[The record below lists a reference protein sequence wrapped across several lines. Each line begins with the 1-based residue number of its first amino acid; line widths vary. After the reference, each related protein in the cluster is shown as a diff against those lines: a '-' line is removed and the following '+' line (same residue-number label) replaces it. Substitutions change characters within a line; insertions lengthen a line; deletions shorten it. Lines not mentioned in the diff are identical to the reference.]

1 MAGMSD
7 NLVLVIIGLALLV
20 MVLLLR
26 RMSAGKR
33 GQRITL
39 DVDTSVHSGLA
50 TKRAPKTSA
59 PVATAE
65 SAPVQD
71 ATPAPAP
78 APAPVPVPV
87 APAKSTGVD
96 NLTRIKG
103 IGPKIADLLQRE
115 GIAHFSQIAGWTEA
129 DLAAIDAKL
138 GNFAGRPTRD
148 QWIEQ
153 AKLLANGDDKAFETK
168 FGALGGH

>member
-1 MAGMSD
+1 MAGMND
-7 NLVLVIIGLALLV
+7 NLVLVIIGIVLLV

-26 RMSAGKR
+26 RMTAGKR

-50 TKRAPKTSA
+50 TKRAPKA
-59 PVATAE
+59 PEPVATAE
-65 SAPVQD
+65 PEPAKEV
-71 ATPAPAP
+71 APAPAP
-78 APAPVPVPV
+78 APAPIP
-87 APAKSTGVD
+87 APAKSKTAD
-96 NLTRIKG
+96 TLTRIKG

-115 GIAHFSQIAGWTEA
+115 GITQFSQIAGWTEA

-153 AKLLANGDDKAFETK
+153 AKLLSSGDDKAFEAK
-168 FGALGGH
+168 FGALGGR

>member
-1 MAGMSD
+1 MAGMND
-7 NLVLVIIGLALLV
+7 NLVLVIIGIVLLV

-26 RMSAGKR
+26 RMTAGKR

-50 TKRAPKTSA
+50 TKRAPKA
-59 PVATAE
+59 PEPVATAE
-65 SAPVQD
+65 PEPAKE
-71 ATPAPAP
+71 AAPAPAP
-78 APAPVPVPV
+78 APAPIP
-87 APAKSTGVD
+87 APAKSKTAD
-96 NLTRIKG
+96 TLTLIKG

-115 GIAHFSQIAGWTEA
+115 GITQFSQIAGWTEA

-153 AKLLANGDDKAFETK
+153 AKLLSSGDDKAFEAK
-168 FGALGGH
+168 FGALGGR

>member
-1 MAGMSD
+1 MSD
-7 NLVLVIIGLALLV
+7 NLVLVIIGLVLLV

-26 RMSAGKR
+26 RMTAGKR

-50 TKRAPKTSA
+50 TKRAPKTPE

-65 SAPVQD
+65 PAPVQD
-71 ATPAPAP
+71 IAPTPAPVA
-78 APAPVPVPV
+78 APAPVP
-87 APAKSTGVD
+87 PAKSASADT
-96 NLTRIKG
+96 LTRIKG

-115 GIAHFSQIAGWTEA
+115 GVTQFSQIAGWTEA

-153 AKLLANGDDKAFETK
+153 AKLLASGDDKAFESK
-168 FGALGGH
+168 FGALGGR